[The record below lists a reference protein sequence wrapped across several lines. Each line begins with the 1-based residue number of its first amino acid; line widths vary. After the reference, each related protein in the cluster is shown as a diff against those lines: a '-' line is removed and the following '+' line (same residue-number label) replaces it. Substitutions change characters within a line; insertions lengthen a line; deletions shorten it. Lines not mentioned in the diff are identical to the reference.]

1 VHCRDGHRDVDRKI
15 FVGMECGWGEFK
27 GVERDEEKPR
37 DVVGMG
43 KVYVDADGDNFLYHV
58 TL

>member
-1 VHCRDGHRDVDRKI
+1 M